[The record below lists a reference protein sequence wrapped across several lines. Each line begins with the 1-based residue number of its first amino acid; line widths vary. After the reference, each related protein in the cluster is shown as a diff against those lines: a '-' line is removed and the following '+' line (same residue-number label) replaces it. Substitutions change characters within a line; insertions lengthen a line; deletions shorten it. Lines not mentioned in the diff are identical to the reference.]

1 MNAEPAIQAD
11 QLVKTYKGD
20 VTALDGLSFDV
31 ELGTVFGLLGPNGA
45 GKSTAVKILTT
56 LSAPDRGT
64 ARVGGADVTR
74 HPERVRR
81 LIGAVAQESGAIA
94 ALTGRQNLRLQGE
107 LQGMSKKVLA
117 PRSDELLAT
126 FGLTAAAD
134 RTVKTYSGGMRRRL
148 DIAIAL
154 VHRPEVLFLD
164 EPTTGLDPEARS
176 DTWRTLNQLAAEQQ
190 LTILLTTHYLEE
202 ADQFAARLAI
212 IDRGQ
217 IVAEGAPEE
226 LKASLR
232 GDSVVVQMGDSR
244 GAGIGESALLGLTD
258 VGSVARDGTA
268 LRARV
273 PDGARLLPSMLAAL
287 DGAGVPVESV
297 AVSRPSLDD
306 VYLHFA
312 GRSFHSAQEGV
323 AA

>member
-1 MNAEPAIQAD
+1 MQAEPAIEAD
-11 QLVKTYKGD
+11 RLVKTYTEG
-20 VTALDGLSFDV
+20 VTALAGLSFDV
-31 ELGTVFGLLGPNGA
+31 EPGTVFGLLGPNGA

-56 LSAPDRGT
+56 LSAPDSGG
-64 ARVGGADVTR
+64 ARVGGVDVVR
-74 HPERVRR
+74 HPQRVRR

-94 ALTGRQNLRLQGE
+94 ALTGRQNLRLQGDLHGMPAKE
-107 LQGMSKKVLA
+107 LTL
-117 PRSDELLAT
+117 RSGELLET
-126 FGLTAAAD
+126 FGLTEAAD

-148 DIAIAL
+148 DIAVAL
-154 VHRPEVLFLD
+154 VHQPEVLFLD
-164 EPTTGLDPEARS
+164 EPTTGLDPEARAA
-176 DTWRTLNQLAAEQQ
+176 TWRALSRLADKQQ
-190 LTILLTTHYLEE
+190 LTVLLTTHYLEE
-202 ADQFAARLAI
+202 ADQFASRLAI

-226 LKASLR
+226 LKAALR
-232 GDSVVVQMGDSR
+232 GDSVVVEMGDVR
-244 GAGIGESALLGLTD
+244 GAGVGEAALLQLAD
-258 VGSVARDGTA
+258 VGSVALDGTA

-287 DGAGVPVESV
+287 DGAGVQVESV

-312 GRSFHSAQEGV
+312 GRSFHHEV

>member
-1 MNAEPAIQAD
+1 MRAEPAIEAIE
-11 QLVKTYKGD
+11 LVKTYKAG
-20 VTALDGLSFDV
+20 VTALAGLSFNV
-31 ELGTVFGLLGPNGA
+31 EPGTVFGLLGPNGA
-45 GKSTAVKILTT
+45 GKSTTVKILTT
-56 LSAPDRGT
+56 LSAPDSGT
-64 ARVGGADVTR
+64 ALVGCVDVAK

-81 LIGAVAQESGAIA
+81 LIGAVAQESGSIA
-94 ALTGRQNLRLQGE
+94 ALTGRQNLRLQGD
-107 LQGMSKKVLA
+107 LQGMPTKELSR
-117 PRSDELLAT
+117 RSEQLLDT
-126 FGLTAAAD
+126 FGLTDAAD

-154 VHRPEVLFLD
+154 IHQPEVLFLD
-164 EPTTGLDPEARS
+164 EPTTGLDPEARA
-176 DTWRTLNQLAAEQQ
+176 DTWRALNQLAARQQ

-202 ADQFAARLAI
+202 ADQFASRLAI

-217 IVAEGAPEE
+217 IVAEGAPDE
-226 LKASLR
+226 LKAALR
-232 GDSVVVQMGDSR
+232 GDSVVVEMGNSR
-244 GAGIGESALLGLTD
+244 GAGIGERALLRLTD
-258 VGSVARDGTA
+258 VGSVALDGTA

-287 DGAGVPVESV
+287 DGAGVHVESV

-312 GRSFHSAQEGV
+312 GRSFHSAQEV

>member
-1 MNAEPAIQAD
+1 MQAEPAIRAD
-11 QLVKTYKGD
+11 QLVKTYKEG
-20 VTALDGLSFDV
+20 VTALAGVSFDV
-31 ELGTVFGLLGPNGA
+31 EPGTVFGLLGPNGA
-45 GKSTAVKILTT
+45 GKSTTVKILTT
-56 LSAPDRGT
+56 LSAPDSGT
-64 ARVGGADVTR
+64 ARVGGIDVVK
-74 HPERVRR
+74 HPQQVRR

-94 ALTGRQNLRLQGE
+94 ALTGRQNLRLQGD
-107 LQGMSKKVLA
+107 LQGIPTKALMQ
-117 PRSDELLAT
+117 RSGRLLET
-126 FGLTAAAD
+126 FGLTDAAD

-154 VHRPEVLFLD
+154 VNQPEVLFLD
-164 EPTTGLDPEARS
+164 EPTTGLDPEARAG
-176 DTWRTLNQLAAEQQ
+176 TWRALSELAAQQQ

-202 ADQFAARLAI
+202 ADQFASRLAI
-212 IDRGQ
+212 VDRGQ

-226 LKASLR
+226 LKAALR
-232 GDSVVVQMGDSR
+232 GDSVVVEMGDSR
-244 GAGIGESALLGLTD
+244 GAGIGERALLQLTD
-258 VGSVARDGTA
+258 VGSVALDGTA

-287 DGAGVPVESV
+287 DGAGVRVESV

-312 GRSFHSAQEGV
+312 GRSFHHAEEV

>member
-1 MNAEPAIQAD
+1 MRAEPAIEAIE
-11 QLVKTYKGD
+11 LVKTYKAG
-20 VTALDGLSFDV
+20 VTALAGLSFNV
-31 ELGTVFGLLGPNGA
+31 EPGTVFGLLGPNGA
-45 GKSTAVKILTT
+45 GKSTTVKILTT
-56 LSAPDRGT
+56 LSAPDSGT
-64 ARVGGADVTR
+64 ALVGGVDVAK

-81 LIGAVAQESGAIA
+81 LIGAVAQESGSIA
-94 ALTGRQNLRLQGE
+94 ALTGRQNLRLQGD
-107 LQGMSKKVLA
+107 LQGMPARDLSR
-117 PRSDELLAT
+117 RSEQLLDT
-126 FGLTAAAD
+126 FGLTDAAD

-154 VHRPEVLFLD
+154 VHQPEVLFLD
-164 EPTTGLDPEARS
+164 EPTTGLDPEARA
-176 DTWRTLNQLAAEQQ
+176 DTWRALNELATRQQ

-202 ADQFAARLAI
+202 ADQFASRLAI

-217 IVAEGAPEE
+217 IVAEGTPDE
-226 LKASLR
+226 LKAALR
-232 GDSVVVQMGDSR
+232 GDSVVVEMGDRR
-244 GAGIGESALLGLTD
+244 GAGIGERALLGLTD
-258 VGSVARDGTA
+258 VGSVALDGTA

-287 DGAGVPVESV
+287 DGAGLQVESV

-312 GRSFHSAQEGV
+312 GRSFHSAQEV

>member
-1 MNAEPAIQAD
+1 MRAEPAIEAID
-11 QLVKTYKGD
+11 LVKTYKAG
-20 VTALDGLSFDV
+20 VTALAGLSFNV
-31 ELGTVFGLLGPNGA
+31 EPGTVFGLLGPNGA
-45 GKSTAVKILTT
+45 GKSTTVKILTT
-56 LSAPDRGT
+56 LSAPDSGT
-64 ARVGGADVTR
+64 ALVGGVDVAK

-81 LIGAVAQESGAIA
+81 LIGAVAQESGSIA
-94 ALTGRQNLRLQGE
+94 ALTGRQNLRLQGD
-107 LQGMSKKVLA
+107 LQGMPTRELSR
-117 PRSDELLAT
+117 RSEQLLDT
-126 FGLTAAAD
+126 FGLTDAAD

-154 VHRPEVLFLD
+154 VHQPEVLFLD
-164 EPTTGLDPEARS
+164 EPTTGLDPEARA
-176 DTWRTLNQLAAEQQ
+176 DTWRALNELAARQQ

-202 ADQFAARLAI
+202 ADQFASRLAI

-217 IVAEGAPEE
+217 IVAEGAPDE
-226 LKASLR
+226 LKAALR
-232 GDSVVVQMGDSR
+232 GDSVVVEMGDKR
-244 GAGIGESALLGLTD
+244 GAGIGERALLGLTD
-258 VGSVARDGTA
+258 VGSVALDGTA

-287 DGAGVPVESV
+287 DGAGLQVESV

-312 GRSFHSAQEGV
+312 GRSFHSAQEV

>member
-1 MNAEPAIQAD
+1 MRAEPAIEAIE
-11 QLVKTYKGD
+11 LVKTYQGE
-20 VTALDGLSFDV
+20 VTALAGLSFAV
-31 ELGTVFGLLGPNGA
+31 EPGTVFGLLGPNGA
-45 GKSTAVKILTT
+45 GKSTTVKILTT

-64 ARVGGADVTR
+64 ALVGGIDVAR

-81 LIGAVAQESGAIA
+81 IIGAVAQESGSIA
-94 ALTGRQNLRLQGE
+94 ALTGGQNLRLQGD
-107 LQGMSKKVLA
+107 LQGMPTKELSH
-117 PRSDELLAT
+117 RSEQLLDT

-154 VHRPEVLFLD
+154 VHQPQVLFLD
-164 EPTTGLDPEARS
+164 EHTTGLDPEARA
-176 DTWRTLNQLAAEQQ
+176 DTWRALNELAARQQ

-202 ADQFAARLAI
+202 ADQFASRLAI

-226 LKASLR
+226 LKAALR
-232 GDSVVVQMGDSR
+232 GDSVVVEIGDSR
-244 GAGIGESALLGLTD
+244 GAGIGERALLQLTD
-258 VGSVARDGTA
+258 VGSVALDGTA

-287 DGAGVPVESV
+287 DGAGVQVESV

-312 GRSFHSAQEGV
+312 GRSFHSAQEV

>member
-1 MNAEPAIQAD
+1 MRAQPAIEAME
-11 QLVKTYKGD
+11 LVKTYKGG
-20 VTALDGLSFDV
+20 VTALAGLSFFV
-31 ELGTVFGLLGPNGA
+31 EPGTVFGLLGPNGA
-45 GKSTAVKILTT
+45 GKSTTVKILTT
-56 LSAPDRGT
+56 LSAPDSGT
-64 ARVGGADVTR
+64 ALVGGVDVAK

-81 LIGAVAQESGAIA
+81 LIGAVAQESGSIA
-94 ALTGRQNLRLQGE
+94 ALTGRQNLRLQGD
-107 LQGMSKKVLA
+107 LQGMPNKELSR
-117 PRSDELLAT
+117 RSERLLET
-126 FGLTAAAD
+126 FGLTEAAD

-154 VHRPEVLFLD
+154 VHQPEVLFLD
-164 EPTTGLDPEARS
+164 EPTTGLDPEARA
-176 DTWRTLNQLAAEQQ
+176 DTWRALNELAARQQ

-202 ADQFAARLAI
+202 ADQFASRLAI

-226 LKASLR
+226 LKAALR
-232 GDSVVVQMGDSR
+232 GDSVVVEMGDNR
-244 GAGIGESALLGLTD
+244 GAGIGERALLQLTD
-258 VGSVARDGTA
+258 VGSVALDGTA

-287 DGAGVPVESV
+287 DGAGVRVESV

-312 GRSFHSAQEGV
+312 GRSFHSAQEV

>member
-1 MNAEPAIQAD
+1 MKAEPAIQAD

-20 VTALDGLSFDV
+20 VTALAGLSFDV
-31 ELGTVFGLLGPNGA
+31 EPGTVFGLLGPNGA

-56 LSAPDRGT
+56 LSAPDSGT
-64 ARVGGADVTR
+64 AWVGGADVTQ

-94 ALTGRQNLRLQGE
+94 ALTGRQNLRLQGD
-107 LQGMSKKVLA
+107 LQGMPTKVLA
-117 PRSDELLAT
+117 QRSAELLGT
-126 FGLTAAAD
+126 FGLTTAAD
-134 RTVKTYSGGMRRRL
+134 RSVKTYSGGMRRRL

-176 DTWRTLNQLAAEQQ
+176 DTWRTLNELAAEQQ

-244 GAGIGESALLGLTD
+244 GAGIGESALLRLTD

-287 DGAGVPVESV
+287 DGAGVLVESV

-312 GRSFHSAQEGV
+312 GRSFHSAEDGV

>member
-1 MNAEPAIQAD
+1 MKAEPAIEAME
-11 QLVKTYKGD
+11 LVKTYKGD
-20 VTALDGLSFDV
+20 VTALAGLSFEV
-31 ELGTVFGLLGPNGA
+31 EPGTVFGLLGPNGA
-45 GKSTAVKILTT
+45 GKSTTVKILTT
-56 LSAPDRGT
+56 LSIPDSG
-64 ARVGGADVTR
+64 AALVGGVDVAR

-81 LIGAVAQESGAIA
+81 LIGAVAQESGSIA
-94 ALTGRQNLRLQGE
+94 ALSGRQNLRLQGD
-107 LQGMSKKVLA
+107 LQGMATKELSR
-117 PRSDELLAT
+117 RSEQLLDT
-126 FGLTAAAD
+126 FALTDAAD
-134 RTVKTYSGGMRRRL
+134 RPVKTYSGGMRRRL

-154 VHRPEVLFLD
+154 VHQPQVLFLD

-176 DTWRTLNQLAAEQQ
+176 DTWRALNELAVRQQ

-202 ADQFAARLAI
+202 ADQFASRLAI

-217 IVAEGAPEE
+217 IVAQGAPDE
-226 LKASLR
+226 LKAALR
-232 GDSVVVQMGDSR
+232 GDSVVVEMGDRR
-244 GAGIGESALLGLTD
+244 GAGVGEQALLQLTD
-258 VGSVARDGTA
+258 VGSVAREGTA

-287 DGAGVPVESV
+287 DGAGVQVESV

-312 GRSFHSAQEGV
+312 GRSFHSAQEV